1 MNERLK
7 NPHTFDMNNYYTG
20 QVFVLGGRD
29 FEREEKEYSSKV
41 ATSTASENKLPI
53 KLDWSFL
60 GNSKKAKK

>member
-1 MNERLK
+1 MNERFR

-29 FEREEKEYSSKV
+29 FEREDKEFSPNKV
-41 ATSTASENKLPI
+41 AQISTENKLPI

-60 GNSKKAKK
+60 GNSKKPKK